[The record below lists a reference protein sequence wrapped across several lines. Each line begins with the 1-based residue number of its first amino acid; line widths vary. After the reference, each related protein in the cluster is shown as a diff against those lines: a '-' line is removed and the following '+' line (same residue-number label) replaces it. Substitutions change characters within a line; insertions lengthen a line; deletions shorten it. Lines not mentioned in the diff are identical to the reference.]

1 MKVDYIIVKCPVCGK
16 EMDIPYLC
24 DGTFEIRHTL
34 HYFRCGKC
42 AFPGCEKR
50 FYIAIMKGTLHVN
63 RSIKELKSIIES
75 FGKE

>member
-16 EMDIPYLC
+16 EMDIPYIC

-34 HYFRCGKC
+34 YYSRRGKR
-42 AFPGCEKR
+42 AYAGCEKR

-63 RSIKELKSIIES
+63 RSIKELKSIIELFS
-75 FGKE
+75 KE